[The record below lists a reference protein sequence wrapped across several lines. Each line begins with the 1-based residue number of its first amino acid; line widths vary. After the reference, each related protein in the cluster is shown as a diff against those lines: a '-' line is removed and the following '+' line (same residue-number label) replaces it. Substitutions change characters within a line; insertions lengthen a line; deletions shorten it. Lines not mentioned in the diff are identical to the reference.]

1 MQLVYTSADNSMIQA
16 TLDDKE
22 TLGNLTGPGVFFVPT
37 DPANAEYAE
46 IVEQGLKVSPYEPS
60 PVPEPVPVSLPNVM
74 PVDGNDATPKAYVDQ
89 QIAGAIA
96 SVLVRLDALEAR
108 LG

>member
-1 MQLVYTSADNSMIQA
+1 MELVYTNAEQTSIQA

-22 TLGNLTGPGVFFVPT
+22 TLGNLTGPGVFFIPT

-46 IVEQGLKVSPYEPS
+46 IVANGYKVEPYVP
-60 PVPEPVPVSLPNVM
+60 PPEPEPEAVDLPPVM
-74 PVDGNDATPKAYVDQ
+74 PTDPTHATPKAYVDTE
-89 QIAGAIA
+89 IAALAARIET
-96 SVLVRLDALEAR
+96 LEAR

>member
-1 MQLVYTSADNSMIQA
+1 MQLIYTSADNTTIQA

-22 TLGNLTGPGVFFVPT
+22 SLGNLTGPGVFYVPV
-37 DPANAEYAE
+37 DESNAEYAE
-46 IVEQGLKVSPYEPS
+46 IVANGYKVSPYEPP
-60 PVPEPVPVSLPNVM
+60 PVPEPEPVSLPNVM

-89 QIAGAIA
+89 QIPGAIA
-96 SVLVRLDALEAR
+96 SVLVRLEALEAR

>member
-1 MQLVYTSADNSMIQA
+1 MQLIFSNAENTTIQA

-22 TLGNLTGPGVFFVPT
+22 TLGNVSGPGVFFVPT

-46 IVEQGLKVSPYEPS
+46 IVAEGMKVEPYEPP
-60 PVPEPVPVSLPNVM
+60 PVPPPEAVDLPPVM
-74 PVDGNDATPKAYVDQ
+74 PTDPTHATPKAYVDTE
-89 QIAGAIA
+89 IAALAARIET
-96 SVLVRLDALEAR
+96 LEAR

>member
-1 MQLVYTSADNSMIQA
+1 MQLIFSNAENTTIQA

-22 TLGNLTGPGVFFVPT
+22 SLGNLTGPGVFYVPT

-46 IVEQGLKVSPYEPS
+46 IVEQGYKVEPYVP
-60 PVPEPVPVSLPNVM
+60 PPEPVPEAVDLPPVM
-74 PVDGNDATPKAYVDQ
+74 PTDPTHATPKAYVDTE
-89 QIAGAIA
+89 IAALAARIET
-96 SVLVRLDALEAR
+96 LEAR